1 MADSRSLEASRLIGP
16 RRLPRL
22 DRTHWV
28 SRYLRQPMAVTGL
41 ALLVLLVCVAVFA
54 AQISSSPPKTG
65 SADPLLGPSGEHWMG
80 TDDLGRDTFSNVV
93 YGTRAALLVGLV
105 TAATSLAI
113 GGIVGIVSGY
123 FGGYVDD
130 VLMRI
135 TETFQLMPRFFLA
148 LLLITVFGSGLWL
161 VSLVLG
167 LTFWPGTARVLRAQV
182 LTLRGRDFVQAARA
196 VGAGHTRIM
205 LRHIF
210 PNAFAPVVVIAATQV
225 GGAILTEAGLS
236 FLGLGDPT
244 LVTWGQMLNDS
255 QRFLRIAWWL
265 FVFPGAALMLT
276 VLATTMI
283 ADGLNEALR
292 PGGR

>member
-1 MADSRSLEASRLIGP
+1 MAESRSLPAPGSIIP

-22 DRTHWV
+22 GYTHWV
-28 SRYLRQPMAVTGL
+28 SRYLRQPMAVAGL
-41 ALLVLLVCVAVFA
+41 LLLALLVCVALFA
-54 AQISSSPPKTG
+54 PQISPSPPKTG
-65 SADPLLGPSGEHWMG
+65 NADPLLGPSAGHWFG

-113 GGIVGIVSGY
+113 GGTVGIVSGY
-123 FGGYVDD
+123 FGGYIDD
-130 VLMRI
+130 FLMRI

-148 LLLITVFGSGLWL
+148 LLMITVFGSGLWL

-167 LTFWPGTARVLRAQV
+167 ITFWPGTARVLRAQV
-182 LTLRGRDFVQAARA
+182 LTLRGREFVDAARA
-196 VGAGHTRIM
+196 MGAGNVRIM
-205 LRHIF
+205 VRHIL
-210 PNAFAPVVVIAATQV
+210 PNAFAPVIVIAATQV

-265 FVFPGAALMLT
+265 FVFPGAALMST

-292 PGGR
+292 PRTR

>member
-1 MADSRSLEASRLIGP
+1 MAEGSSLRTPSGVLA

-22 DRTHWV
+22 DHSHWL
-28 SRYLRQPMAVTGL
+28 SKYLRQPAAVAGLVLL
-41 ALLVLLVCVAVFA
+41 ALLVGFALLAG
-54 AQISSSPPKTG
+54 QIAPSPPKTG
-65 SADPLLGPSGEHWMG
+65 GPDSLLSPSLAHWFG
-80 TDDLGRDTFSNVV
+80 TDDLGRDTLSNVV

-113 GGIVGIVSGY
+113 GGAVGIVSGY

-130 VLMRI
+130 ILMRI

-148 LLLITVFGSGLWL
+148 LLMITVFGSGLWL

-167 LTFWPGTARVLRAQV
+167 VTFWPGTARLLRAQV
-182 LTLRGRDFVQAARA
+182 LTLRGRDFVEAARA
-196 VGAGHTRIM
+196 LGAGDTRIM
-205 LRHIF
+205 LRHIL
-210 PNAFAPVVVIAATQV
+210 PNAFAPVMVIAATQV

-265 FVFPGAALMLT
+265 FAFPGAALVLT

-292 PGGR
+292 PRTR

>member
-1 MADSRSLEASRLIGP
+1 M
-16 RRLPRL
+16 
-22 DRTHWV
+22 T
-28 SRYLRQPMAVTGL
+28 RYLRQPMAVVGL
-41 ALLVLLVCVAVFA
+41 ALLVSLVCVALFA
-54 AQISSSPPKTG
+54 AQISSSPPKVG
-65 SADPLLGPSGEHWMG
+65 NADPLIAPSGAHWFG

-105 TAATSLAI
+105 TAATSLAL
-113 GGIVGIVSGY
+113 GGVVGIVAGY

-130 VLMRI
+130 FLMRV

-148 LLLITVFGSGLWL
+148 LLMITVFGSGLWL
-161 VSLVLG
+161 VSLILG

-182 LTLRGRDFVQAARA
+182 LTIRGRDFMEAARA
-196 VGAGHTRIM
+196 IGAGHIRMM
-205 LRHIF
+205 LRHIL
-210 PNAFAPVVVIAATQV
+210 PNAFAPVMVIAATQV

-236 FLGLGDPT
+236 FLGLGDPS

-255 QRFLRIAWWL
+255 QRFLRTAWWL

-292 PGGR
+292 PGR

>member
-1 MADSRSLEASRLIGP
+1 MAESGLAVSRVTPP

-22 DRTHWV
+22 GRTHWV
-28 SRYLRQPMAVTGL
+28 SRYLRQPAAATGL
-41 ALLVLLVCVAVFA
+41 ALLMLLVLVAVLA
-54 AQISSSPPKTG
+54 PQISSSPPKTG
-65 SADPLLGPSGEHWMG
+65 TADPLLGPSAEHWFG

-113 GGIVGIVSGY
+113 GGVVGIVSGY

-130 VLMRI
+130 LLMRI

-182 LTLRGRDFVQAARA
+182 LTLRGRDFVEAARA
-196 VGAGHTRIM
+196 VGAGHMRIM
-205 LRHIF
+205 LGHIL